1 MNHERNYRMTL
12 PLGVIFGLVAIA
24 SFVTFLV
31 YATEWSDHQ
40 QTNMNDTTAGAVG
53 ENSRRQ
59 QNRKTKVEYSY
70 QATVLSL
77 LVLLVFFNGYH
88 LTKFRM

>member
-1 MNHERNYRMTL
+1 MNHERNYRFTL
-12 PLGVIFGLVAIA
+12 PLGMIFALAAIA
-24 SFVTFLV
+24 GFVTFLA
-31 YATEWSDHQ
+31 YAIEWSENGNI
-40 QTNMNDTTAGAVG
+40 NMNNPTDEA
-53 ENSRRQ
+53 SRRQ

>member
-1 MNHERNYRMTL
+1 MTL
-12 PLGVIFGLVAIA
+12 PLGLIFALAAIA

-31 YATEWSDHQ
+31 YAVEWSDN
-40 QTNMNDTTAGAVG
+40 TSVNMNLGT
-53 ENSRRQ
+53 NNLSRAQ